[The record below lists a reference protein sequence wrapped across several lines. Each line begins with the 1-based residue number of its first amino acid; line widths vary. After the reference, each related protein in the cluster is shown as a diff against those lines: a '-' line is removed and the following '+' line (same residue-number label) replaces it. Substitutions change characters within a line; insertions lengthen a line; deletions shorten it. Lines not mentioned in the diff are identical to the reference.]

1 MTWERYIEFTQLV
14 LARTPDSIMRNYDLY
29 NLNGSL
35 PGKMLDKAV
44 ARMGV
49 AQYNTVRHMLVPIVF
64 RMMANVGVP
73 WPDTEG
79 TLAHHIRAWYT
90 WDRIHKG
97 ELRQW
102 PMLKPDPLLS
112 LI

>member
-1 MTWERYIEFTQLV
+1 MTWQSFVGYTQMV
-14 LARTPDSIMRNYDLY
+14 LSGGSDSITRNYDLY

-44 ARMGV
+44 ARMGIS
-49 AQYNTVRHMLVPIVF
+49 QYRTPRPHLVPLV
-64 RMMANVGVP
+64 RQMMMNVGLV
-73 WPDTEG
+73 WPDNDE
-79 TLAHHIRAWYT
+79 TLAHHIRHWYT
-90 WDRIHKG
+90 WDRIQKM

-102 PMLKPDPLLS
+102 PMLKPDPNLS

>member
-1 MTWERYIEFTQLV
+1 MTWASYIDYTYLV
-14 LARTPDSIMRNYDLY
+14 LTHTPDTIMRNYDLY

-44 ARMGV
+44 ARMGI
-49 AQYNTVRHMLVPIVF
+49 AQYNTVRHMLVPLVN
-64 RMMANVGVP
+64 RMMANVGVV
-73 WPDTEG
+73 WPDTNE

-97 ELRQW
+97 DLRQW
-102 PMLKPDPLLS
+102 PMLKPDPSLS